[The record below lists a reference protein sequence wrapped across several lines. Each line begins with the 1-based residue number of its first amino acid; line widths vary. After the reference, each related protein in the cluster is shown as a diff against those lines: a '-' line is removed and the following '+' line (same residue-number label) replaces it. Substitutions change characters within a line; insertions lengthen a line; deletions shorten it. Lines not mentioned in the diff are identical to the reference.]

1 MLSFPDQFLWGAAT
15 AAYQIEGA
23 WNEDGKGESIWDRFV
38 HQPGHILNG
47 DTGDVACDHY
57 HRMADDVALMEDLG
71 LRSYRFSISWP
82 RVLPSG
88 RGKVNPKG
96 LGFYDRLV
104 DRLLAA
110 DILPNVTLYHW
121 DLPQALQELGGWFN
135 RDSAHWFA
143 DYARVVFDRLGDR
156 VPLWTTHNEPGVAAF
171 VGYGEGRHAPG
182 IRDLAQAYQVA
193 HHLLLSHGQAV
204 QIFRQGG
211 YPGKIGI
218 VLNLSHHVPA
228 DDREEDQAACERAYA
243 QNASLFLEP
252 LFHGRYPQALM
263 DWIAPYQPHIEP
275 GDLDLIRQPIDFLGV
290 NYYMTCSIAHDPD
303 RPPLQV
309 RSSPVSAPGWGHT
322 EMGWGIN
329 PPGLTAVLLDV
340 KKRCNNPPVYITE
353 NGCALRD
360 EPDATGFVADQGR
373 IDFLRAHLEAA
384 FEALQAGV
392 DLRGYYVWSLMDN
405 FEWAM
410 GYKPRFGLV
419 RVEYDTGRRIP
430 KQSAHWYREV
440 IWQNGVVAD
449 G

>member
-1 MLSFPDQFLWGAAT
+1 MLSFPNQFLWGAAT
-15 AAYQIEGA
+15 SAYQIEGA

-38 HQPGHILNG
+38 HQPGHILDQG
-47 DTGDVACDHY
+47 TGDVACDHY
-57 HRMADDVALMEDLG
+57 HRMAEDVALMQELG

-82 RVLPSG
+82 RILPSG

-135 RDSAHWFA
+135 RDSADWFA

-171 VGYGEGRHAPG
+171 VGYGEGHHAPG
-182 IRDLAQAYQVA
+182 IRDPLQAYQVV
-193 HHLLLSHGQAV
+193 HHLLLSHSRVV
-204 QIFRQGG
+204 QLFRQGG
-211 YPGKIGI
+211 YHGQIGI
-218 VLNLSHHVPA
+218 VLNLNHHLPA
-228 DDREEDQAACERAYA
+228 SDREEDLAACDRAHA
-243 QNASLFLEP
+243 QNAGLFLDP
-252 LFHGRYPQALM
+252 LFHGHYPAVVL
-263 DWIAPYQPHIEP
+263 DRIGPWQPRLEA
-275 GDLDLIRQPIDFLGV
+275 GDLELIRQPIDFLGV
-290 NYYMTCSIAHDPD
+290 NYYATWSIAHDPAAS
-303 RPPLQV
+303 PLQL

-340 KKRCNNPPVYITE
+340 KDRCHNPPVYITE
-353 NGCALRD
+353 NGCALPD
-360 EPDATGFVADQGR
+360 EPDESGFVADQGR

-410 GYKPRFGLV
+410 GYRPRFGLV

-430 KQSAHWYREV
+430 KQSAHWYRRV
-440 IWQNGVVAD
+440 IQQNGIET
-449 G
+449 